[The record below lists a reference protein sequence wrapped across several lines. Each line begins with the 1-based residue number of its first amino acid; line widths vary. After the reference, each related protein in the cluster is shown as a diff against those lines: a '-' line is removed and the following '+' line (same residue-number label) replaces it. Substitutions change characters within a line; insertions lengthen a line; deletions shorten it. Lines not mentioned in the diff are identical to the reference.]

1 ESDAGFHEHF
11 ALLRQDT
18 GSPSDLRNLV
28 GHAAPCGG
36 SALRTQ
42 EIKPQQPKVQGP
54 KTEELTNPE
63 PAPPELKQ
71 APKTKESI

>member
-1 ESDAGFHEHF
+1 MQDSMTISPCSGRILAV
-11 ALLRQDT
+11 LLT
-18 GSPSDLRNLV
+18 CGTLLATPL
-28 GHAAPCGG
+28 HAEE